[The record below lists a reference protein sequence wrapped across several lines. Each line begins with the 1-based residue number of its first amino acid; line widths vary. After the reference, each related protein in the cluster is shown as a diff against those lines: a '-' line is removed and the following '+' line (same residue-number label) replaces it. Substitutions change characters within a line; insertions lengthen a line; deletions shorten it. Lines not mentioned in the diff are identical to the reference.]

1 MDKSTGRRPLT
12 IGCIHSNHE
21 VYIYILW
28 EAIFIDYAF
37 VLRAQG
43 EEKLKI

>member
-1 MDKSTGRRPLT
+1 MDKSTGRLSLT
-12 IGCIHSNHE
+12 IGCIYSNHK

-28 EAIFIDYAF
+28 EAVFIDYTFA
-37 VLRAQG
+37 LRMQG